1 MHVNRIGILAFC
13 YLAWINLEDVSI
25 TNRKS
30 GFYFFSFFFH
40 YFDWTCHPSFG
51 KSQLKC
57 FEFFF

>member
-1 MHVNRIGILAFC
+1 MHVNRIGILASC
-13 YLAWINLEDVSI
+13 YLAWIHLKDVSI

-30 GFYFFSFFFH
+30 GFYFLFCY